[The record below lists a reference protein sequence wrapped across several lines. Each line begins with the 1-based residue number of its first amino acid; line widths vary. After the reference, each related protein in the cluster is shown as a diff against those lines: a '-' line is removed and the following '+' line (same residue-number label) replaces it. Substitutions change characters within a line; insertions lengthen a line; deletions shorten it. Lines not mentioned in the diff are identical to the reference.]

1 MSCWW
6 TSFFLSSFSLSLF
19 LSCGFFSLSF
29 SRKSSSHA
37 QKFLFFP
44 PPPPVVTSF
53 FVSKLCFLQERGRRH
68 ISKNVWGG
76 VLLLLSPLSDVK
88 HRERRRRRRRLQQK
102 RARAR
107 KRRVDK
113 SGLERRPRKE
123 LALDDEKNM
132 TRKEKIFALAKGFR
146 GRAKNCFR
154 VANQRVEKALQY
166 AYRDR
171 RTKKREARKEWIV
184 RINAASREH
193 GVKYAEFIRGI
204 GVDNVCLD
212 RKILAELA
220 VNEPKSFRALCE
232 RVKKMRAAPQPLPKI
247 EVREE
252 EC

>member
-1 MSCWW
+1 M
-6 TSFFLSSFSLSLF
+6 
-19 LSCGFFSLSF
+19 
-29 SRKSSSHA
+29 
-37 QKFLFFP
+37 
-44 PPPPVVTSF
+44 TSF
-53 FVSKLCFLQERGRRH
+53 FVFVFYKRGEDDTLFP
-68 ISKNVWGG
+68 KTWVGG
-76 VLLLLSPLSDVK
+76 YSSSSLLSPTSTP
-88 HRERRRRRRRLQQK
+88 RTTT
-102 RARAR
+102 R
-107 KRRVDK
+107 KRRVGK

-232 RVKKMRAAPQPLPKI
+232 RVKKMRAAPEPLPKI

>member
-1 MSCWW
+1 MCRAG
-6 TSFFLSSFSLSLF
+6 FGPPSSSLLF
-19 LSCGFFSLSF
+19 LSLSF
-29 SRKSSSHA
+29 CLVV
-37 QKFLFFP
+37 FFPFFFP

-76 VLLLLSPLSDVK
+76 YSSSSLLSPTSTP
-88 HRERRRRRRRLQQK
+88 RTTT
-102 RARAR
+102 R
-107 KRRVDK
+107 KRRVGK

-232 RVKKMRAAPQPLPKI
+232 RVKKMRAAPEPLPKI

>member
-1 MSCWW
+1 M
-6 TSFFLSSFSLSLF
+6 FFTREGKTTHF
-19 LSCGFFSLSF
+19 
-29 SRKSSSHA
+29 
-37 QKFLFFP
+37 QKR
-44 PPPPVVTSF
+44 V
-53 FVSKLCFLQERGRRH
+53 
-68 ISKNVWGG
+68 GG

-88 HRERRRRRRRLQQK
+88 HRERRRRRRRLQEK

-232 RVKKMRAAPQPLPKI
+232 RVKKMRAAPEPLPKI

>member
-19 LSCGFFSLSF
+19 LSCGFFSLF
-29 SRKSSSHA
+29 FSSSSSRRDVFFCLKIMFFTREGKTTHF
-37 QKFLFFP
+37 QK
-44 PPPPVVTSF
+44 
-53 FVSKLCFLQERGRRH
+53 RR
-68 ISKNVWGG
+68 VGG

-88 HRERRRRRRRLQQK
+88 HRERRRQRRRLQQK

-232 RVKKMRAAPQPLPKI
+232 RVKKMRAAPEPLPKI

>member
-68 ISKNVWGG
+68 IISKNVWVGG
-76 VLLLLSPLSDVK
+76 YSSSSLLSPTSTP
-88 HRERRRRRRRLQQK
+88 RTTT
-102 RARAR
+102 R

-232 RVKKMRAAPQPLPKI
+232 RVKKMRAAPEPLPKI

>member
-1 MSCWW
+1 M
-6 TSFFLSSFSLSLF
+6 
-19 LSCGFFSLSF
+19 
-29 SRKSSSHA
+29 
-37 QKFLFFP
+37 
-44 PPPPVVTSF
+44 
-53 FVSKLCFLQERGRRH
+53 
-68 ISKNVWGG
+68 N
-76 VLLLLSPLSDVK
+76 
-88 HRERRRRRRRLQQK
+88 
-102 RARAR
+102 
-107 KRRVDK
+107 K
-113 SGLERRPRKE
+113 SGLKRRPRKE

-232 RVKKMRAAPQPLPKI
+232 RVKKMRAAPEPLPKI

>member
-6 TSFFLSSFSLSLF
+6 TSFFFSSFSLSLF

-88 HRERRRRRRRLQQK
+88 HRERRRRRRLQQK

-232 RVKKMRAAPQPLPKI
+232 RVKKMRAAPEPLPKI

>member
-1 MSCWW
+1 MD
-6 TSFFLSSFSLSLF
+6 LLSLLF
-19 LSCGFFSLSF
+19 LFLWSCFP
-29 SRKSSSHA
+29 
-37 QKFLFFP
+37 FLFRPFFP
-44 PPPPVVTSF
+44 PF
-53 FVSKLCFLQERGRRH
+53 FVSCFGCKREGKTTH
-68 ISKNVWGG
+68 KNEGG
-76 VLLLLSPLSDVK
+76 VLLLLSPTSTHNANDSNNAHK
-88 HRERRRRRRRLQQK
+88 
-102 RARAR
+102 
-107 KRRVDK
+107 K
-113 SGLERRPRKE
+113 SGQKPRGPR
-123 LALDDEKNM
+123 DRQKNWRTTKRM

-232 RVKKMRAAPQPLPKI
+232 RVKKMRAATEPLPKI

>member
-19 LSCGFFSLSF
+19 LSCGFFSLF
-29 SRKSSSHA
+29 FSSSSSRRDVFFCLKIMFFTREGKTTHF
-37 QKFLFFP
+37 QKR
-44 PPPPVVTSF
+44 V
-53 FVSKLCFLQERGRRH
+53 
-68 ISKNVWGG
+68 GG

-154 VANQRVEKALQY
+154 VANQRVEKAL
-166 AYRDR
+166 
-171 RTKKREARKEWIV
+171 
-184 RINAASREH
+184 
-193 GVKYAEFIRGI
+193 
-204 GVDNVCLD
+204 
-212 RKILAELA
+212 
-220 VNEPKSFRALCE
+220 
-232 RVKKMRAAPQPLPKI
+232 
-247 EVREE
+247 
-252 EC
+252 

>member
-1 MSCWW
+1 I
-6 TSFFLSSFSLSLF
+6 
-19 LSCGFFSLSF
+19 
-29 SRKSSSHA
+29 
-37 QKFLFFP
+37 
-44 PPPPVVTSF
+44 
-53 FVSKLCFLQERGRRH
+53 
-68 ISKNVWGG
+68 ISKNVGGG
-76 VLLLLSPLSDVK
+76 VLLLLSPLSDVNTANDDAK
-88 HRERRRRRRRLQQK
+88 KKSGQK
-102 RARAR
+102 RTR
-107 KRRVDK
+107 KTTAKRIGFGRR
-113 SGLERRPRKE
+113 
-123 LALDDEKNM
+123 EKNM

-232 RVKKMRAAPQPLPKI
+232 RVKKMRAAPEPLPKI

>member
-1 MSCWW
+1 MCRAGGPP
-6 TSFFLSSFSLSLF
+6 SSSLLF
-19 LSCGFFSLSF
+19 LSLSF
-29 SRKSSSHA
+29 CLVVFFP
-37 QKFLFFP
+37 FLFQGSPLLAHKNFFFFP
-44 PPPPVVTSF
+44 PPPPVTSF
-53 FVSKLCFLQERGRRH
+53 FVFVFYKRGEDDTLFP
-68 ISKNVWGG
+68 KTWVGG
-76 VLLLLSPLSDVK
+76 YSSSSLLSPTSTP
-88 HRERRRRRRRLQQK
+88 RTTT
-102 RARAR
+102 R

-232 RVKKMRAAPQPLPKI
+232 RVKKMRAAPEPLPKI

>member
-1 MSCWW
+1 MCRAGGPP
-6 TSFFLSSFSLSLF
+6 SSSLLF
-19 LSCGFFSLSF
+19 LSLSF
-29 SRKSSSHA
+29 CLVVFFP
-37 QKFLFFP
+37 FLFQGSPLLAHKNFFFFP
-44 PPPPVVTSF
+44 PPPPVTSF
-53 FVSKLCFLQERGRRH
+53 FVFVFYKRGEDDTLFP
-68 ISKNVWGG
+68 KTWVGG
-76 VLLLLSPLSDVK
+76 YSSSSLLSPTSTP
-88 HRERRRRRRRLQQK
+88 RTTT
-102 RARAR
+102 R
-107 KRRVDK
+107 KRRVNK

-204 GVDNVCLD
+204 GIDNVCLD

-232 RVKKMRAAPQPLPKI
+232 RVKKMRAAPEPLPKI

>member
-1 MSCWW
+1 VSCWW

-19 LSCGFFSLSF
+19 LSCGFFSLF
-29 SRKSSSHA
+29 FSSSSSRRDVFFCLKIMFFTREGKTTHF
-37 QKFLFFP
+37 QKR
-44 PPPPVVTSF
+44 V
-53 FVSKLCFLQERGRRH
+53 
-68 ISKNVWGG
+68 GG

-88 HRERRRRRRRLQQK
+88 HRERRRRRRRRLQQK

-232 RVKKMRAAPQPLPKI
+232 RVKKMRAAPEPLPKI

>member
-1 MSCWW
+1 MCRAG
-6 TSFFLSSFSLSLF
+6 FGPPSSSLLF
-19 LSCGFFSLSF
+19 LSLSF
-29 SRKSSSHA
+29 CLVVFFP
-37 QKFLFFP
+37 FLFQGSPLLAHKNFFFFP
-44 PPPPVVTSF
+44 PPPPVTSF
-53 FVSKLCFLQERGRRH
+53 FVFVFYKRGEDDTLFP
-68 ISKNVWGG
+68 KTWVGG
-76 VLLLLSPLSDVK
+76 YSSSSLLSPTSTP
-88 HRERRRRRRRLQQK
+88 RTTT
-102 RARAR
+102 R
-107 KRRVDK
+107 KRRVNK

-232 RVKKMRAAPQPLPKI
+232 RVKKMRAAPEPLPKI

>member
-19 LSCGFFSLSF
+19 LSCGFFSLF
-29 SRKSSSHA
+29 FSSSSSRRDVFFCLKIMFFTREGKTTHF
-37 QKFLFFP
+37 QKR
-44 PPPPVVTSF
+44 V
-53 FVSKLCFLQERGRRH
+53 
-68 ISKNVWGG
+68 GG

-88 HRERRRRRRRLQQK
+88 HRERRRQRRRLQQK

-232 RVKKMRAAPQPLPKI
+232 RVKKMRAAPEPLPKI

>member
-1 MSCWW
+1 MSCWFW

-19 LSCGFFSLSF
+19 VFCGFFFPFFFKGSPLLAHKNF
-29 SRKSSSHA
+29 FFFSSSSSRRDV
-37 QKFLFFP
+37 FFC
-44 PPPPVVTSF
+44 V
-53 FVSKLCFLQERGRRH
+53 CFLQQERGRRQTLFP
-68 ISKNVWGG
+68 KTWVGG
-76 VLLLLSPLSDVK
+76 YSSSSLLSPTSTP
-88 HRERRRRRRRLQQK
+88 RTTT
-102 RARAR
+102 R
-107 KRRVDK
+107 KRRVGK

-232 RVKKMRAAPQPLPKI
+232 RVKKMRAAPEPLPKI

>member
-19 LSCGFFSLSF
+19 VLWFFF
-29 SRKSSSHA
+29 P
-37 QKFLFFP
+37 FLFQGSPLLAHKNFFFFP
-44 PPPPVVTSF
+44 PPPPVTSF
-53 FVSKLCFLQERGRRH
+53 FVFVFYKRGEDDTLFP
-68 ISKNVWGG
+68 KTWVGG
-76 VLLLLSPLSDVK
+76 YSSSSLLSPTSTP
-88 HRERRRRRRRLQQK
+88 RTTT
-102 RARAR
+102 R

-232 RVKKMRAAPQPLPKI
+232 RVKKMRAAPEPLPKI

>member
-1 MSCWW
+1 
-6 TSFFLSSFSLSLF
+6 
-19 LSCGFFSLSF
+19 
-29 SRKSSSHA
+29 
-37 QKFLFFP
+37 
-44 PPPPVVTSF
+44 
-53 FVSKLCFLQERGRRH
+53 
-68 ISKNVWGG
+68 
-76 VLLLLSPLSDVK
+76 
-88 HRERRRRRRRLQQK
+88 
-102 RARAR
+102 
-107 KRRVDK
+107 
-113 SGLERRPRKE
+113 
-123 LALDDEKNM
+123 M

-232 RVKKMRAAPQPLPKI
+232 RVKKMRAAPEPLPKI

-252 EC
+252 AC